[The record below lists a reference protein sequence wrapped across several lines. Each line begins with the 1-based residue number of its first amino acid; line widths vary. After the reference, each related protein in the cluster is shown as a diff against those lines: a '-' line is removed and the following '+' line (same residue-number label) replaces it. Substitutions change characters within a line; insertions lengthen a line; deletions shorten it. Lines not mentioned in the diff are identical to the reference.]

1 MACVR
6 VTRLAQLRNQSDSP
20 SLGLLLISEG
30 AAGMMGQRRL
40 LSSLE
45 DSSVLPHISVAK
57 EVRDKMGLPLW
68 LAAKY
73 TSVVFLLHLR
83 FQARHEPDRSS
94 RESY

>member
-1 MACVR
+1 MACSR
-6 VTRLAQLRNQSDSP
+6 ATRFAQLRSQSDSP
-20 SLGLLLISEG
+20 GIVLSLISEG

-73 TSVVFLLHLR
+73 TAVVFLLHLR
-83 FQARHEPDRSS
+83 FQARHERDRSS
-94 RESY
+94 RESR